1 MRRGDGGQAD
11 RSPATGLFQNK
22 QRNLIWDP
30 SSPQDGPKTK
40 PGTSGTH
47 RGPRGNVPVASV
59 PGTSIWG
66 SVGVLEAPHLQPRRN
81 SPERPEIAP
90 STRDKPLRCKQASWE
105 GLGGHPN
112 RREATGLQCGAY
124 IRTSHPTRAVRRS
137 SSLCWG
143 QFLALKR
150 ATSSTPTDPQIE
162 VSGTYATGTLP
173 LGPLWVS
180 DVPGLVLGPSFG
192 LLGSQIKLRC
202 LF

>member
-1 MRRGDGGQAD
+1 MAP
-11 RSPATGLFQNK
+11 RSNQGHQRPTGY
-22 QRNLIWDP
+22 
-30 SSPQDGPKTK
+30 
-40 PGTSGTH
+40 PGAMFLSHMCLGL
-47 RGPRGNVPVASV
+47 RF
-59 PGTSIWG
+59 
-66 SVGVLEAPHLQPRRN
+66 GVLEAANLQPKKK
-81 SPERPEIAP
+81 SPARPEIAP

-112 RREATGLQCGAY
+112 RREAIGLQCGAY

-162 VSGTYATGTLP
+162 VSGIYATGTLP

-180 DVPGLVLGPSFG
+180 DVPGLLLGPSCG
-192 LLGSQIKLRC
+192 LLGSQTRLRC
-202 LF
+202 LFCYSPVLFT